1 MSMIKVIDKI
11 QISSNG
17 PITQT
22 GDLIHLRQG
31 DMDGACG
38 PYALMMSLIINEVIV
53 RNDAVSLGKIDGRTR
68 LGKFKNNLLLFG
80 SLCHEGTFAEDLEW
94 LTDCFKNKAV
104 AETHEQLPTKQLAAT
119 IKEYIDQETSVI
131 LGVKWQGGGGHW
143 VVVVGYETI
152 GDQLTKLLVLDPG
165 DPPSRINSWNAV
177 IDLFDEEGYAVNK
190 SKFSGEHWTEKTS
203 TNMKI
208 DDCVVISTI

>member
-1 MSMIKVIDKI
+1 MHIIKTINKVSMS
-11 QISSNG
+11 NEG
-17 PITQT
+17 PINET

-38 PYALMMSLIINEVIV
+38 PYALMMSLIINGVIK
-53 RNDAVSLGKIDGRTR
+53 RKDATDLDYVDGRTR
-68 LGKFKNNLLLFG
+68 LGKFRSNLFAFG
-80 SLCHEGTFAEDLEW
+80 ALCAEGTTAFHLEW
-94 LTDCFKNKAV
+94 LTDCFKHKVTADTYEN
-104 AETHEQLPTKQLAAT
+104 QSTKKLTAT
-119 IKEYIDQETSVI
+119 VKEYLDKNTSVI

-152 GDQLTKLLVLDPG
+152 GEQLTKLLVLDPS
-165 DPPSRINSWNAV
+165 DPPSRINYWNAV

-190 SKFSGEHWTEKTS
+190 SKFSGEHWTETTS